1 MSSEETAL
9 LSAGVQEAHIAQE
22 FILTRR
28 LQIISIIARAFSAL
42 LSLFLLLYVALFA
55 WQIPGAHG
63 AIGWLAVVVLAA
75 CDSLFFLA
83 AHAAAR
89 KHRQRATVSL
99 LLGVD
104 LASIGFLY
112 FWSTM
117 LGHKG
122 DPFAFVQFISL
133 SLTIILAGT
142 LGTARLAC
150 ATTLLMNV
158 VTLLFGLA
166 YASSE
171 LTLFVTTGI
180 LDEWAIF
187 TISAVMA
194 ASYRQTLR
202 DVSLAYAHSR
212 QLEELKERFITNV
225 NHELRTPVMTVLGY
239 IDFLQHTWQK
249 LPPEQLT
256 RCFQKAREVG
266 EQLMR
271 LIESILDVRRIDET
285 LLEHP
290 EPVGLRFVFNQAL
303 KLVDSR
309 EARLEGRPLS
319 IEIPEGL
326 TVWGETTRIQQVL
339 TNLLS
344 NAGKYSERGTPLE
357 VAAQVV
363 SGSAKT
369 TAKRKPGDQA
379 GEQDMVEIT
388 VRDYGFGVPPEQI
401 PLLFNRFVR
410 LPRDLAST
418 TGGNGLGLYLC
429 RALVTAM
436 QGRIWVEST
445 GVVGEGSTFHVQLP
459 LCQVNAEQEVAT
471 ARSRSSAP

>member
-1 MSSEETAL
+1 MSSEETIL
-9 LSAGVQEAHIAQE
+9 LSATLDEAQIAQE
-22 FILTRR
+22 FMLTRR
-28 LQIISIIARAFSAL
+28 LQIISVIARVFGVL
-42 LSLFLLLYVALFA
+42 LSLFLLLYVALLA
-55 WQIPGAHG
+55 LQIPGAQG
-63 AIGWLAVVVLAA
+63 TIGWIAVVVLIA
-75 CDSLFFLA
+75 CDSLFFMA
-83 AHAAAR
+83 ARAAAR
-89 KHRQRATVSL
+89 KRLQRATVSL
-99 LLGVD
+99 LLGGD
-104 LASIGFLY
+104 SASIGFLY
-112 FWSTM
+112 FWSTI

-142 LGTARLAC
+142 LGTARLAL
-150 ATTLLMNV
+150 ATTILMNV

-171 LTLFVTTGI
+171 LALFLTTGI

-194 ASYRQTLR
+194 SSYRQTLR

-239 IDFLQHTWQK
+239 IDFLQQTWQK

-256 RCFQKAREVG
+256 RSFQKAREVG

-285 LLEHP
+285 QLKNP
-290 EPVGLRFVFNQAL
+290 EPVMLRSVLSQAW
-303 KLVDSR
+303 KLVDPR
-309 EARLEGRPLS
+309 EARLEGRPFSLK
-319 IEIPEGL
+319 IPAGL
-326 TVWGETTRIQQVL
+326 AVWGETTRIQQVL
-339 TNLLS
+339 TNLIS
-344 NAGKYSERGTPLE
+344 NAGKYSPPGTPIE
-357 VAAQVV
+357 VMAQIVP
-363 SGSAKT
+363 GSAKSKL
-369 TAKRKPGDQA
+369 KRKPG
-379 GEQDMVEIT
+379 EQTSEQELVEIT

-418 TGGNGLGLYLC
+418 TVGNGLGLYLC

-436 QGRIWVEST
+436 QGQIWVEST
-445 GVVGEGSTFHVQLP
+445 GVVGEGSTFHIQLP
-459 LCQVNAEQEVAT
+459 LCQVGAVQEVVNP
-471 ARSRSSAP
+471 RSS